1 MSMGTS
7 RDKNAPETQHVV
19 TVRERPD
26 LVSAVARWLWDEWR
40 REDGYS
46 LEETIARVAKRTSP
60 LGPEQCFVLLVNGAP
75 VATASLTQF
84 DLPARP
90 DLKPWLA
97 EVFVKP
103 KFRRRG
109 FASQLVMCVEAACR
123 SAAIRTMWL
132 FTASAADLYSPLGWH
147 AVGVEVYHGTDV
159 IVMRRDLGQS

>member
-1 MSMGTS
+1 MGTNIG
-7 RDKNAPETQHVV
+7 KNTFEIRRVV

-26 LVSAVARWLWDEWR
+26 LVPVVARWLWDEWR

-46 LEETIARVAKRTSP
+46 LEETIAKVGERTSP

-75 VATASLTQF
+75 VATASLTQR

-109 FASQLVMCVEAACR
+109 IASQLVRCVEAACR
-123 SAAIRTMWL
+123 SAEIPIGWL
-132 FTASAADLYSPLGWH
+132 FTASAADLYSRLGWH
-147 AVGVEVYHGTDV
+147 AVGIEPYHGTNV
-159 IVMRRDLGQS
+159 ILMRRDLDRS